1 MANVKTTP
9 EQWARAREYYEA
21 GLSFREIEGKLG
33 VLASSVCKKAKSDNW
48 PKIASKETLVK
59 KRLID
64 SAVAVES
71 AKSTLCPVEL
81 SVHKE
86 LVEERTKHVL
96 FFNHAAMQNVRE
108 AMNLGCESQQDHK
121 LRSDTIAK
129 AREVVLGPQD
139 KPTTAIQINNNSVS
153 LEDLLRDL

>member
-21 GLSFREIEGKLG
+21 GLLLKDISEKCKI
-33 VLASSVCKKAKSDNW
+33 AIPNISKKAKVEEW
-48 PKIASKETLVK
+48 AKSKANGHK
-59 KRLID
+59 QKLIID
-64 SAVAVES
+64 AVAVES
-71 AKSTLCPVEL
+71 LKATLTPVEL

-86 LVEERTKHVL
+86 IVEERTKHVL
-96 FFNHAAMQNVRE
+96 FFNHAALQNVRE
-108 AMNLGCESQQDHK
+108 AMNLGCETQQDHK

-153 LEDLLRDL
+153 LEDLLKDL